1 VVTNALYDA
10 TVAHVRR
17 IDPPHAFAHRVYLW
31 RVDLDDLPRLPWW
44 LRPFA
49 RFDRRDHFAAADP
62 RGIREKL
69 DAWLAE
75 RGVDLRGG
83 RVVMLAAAR
92 VLGYAFNPI
101 SVYWCHEP
109 DGRLACV
116 VAEVHNTYGGRHAY
130 LLHPDEAG
138 RARAA
143 KAFYVS
149 PFQEMDGEYRMR
161 LPRPEAL
168 LDLTV
173 ALRRGTPPGEPAV
186 AGPAGPGPAAAP
198 AAGVRADPPPRRRVV
213 AAEGRGRATH
223 PAERRRTAAWMSRP
237 ARATWRRCPRR
248 FRPARQRRPRRSS

>member
-62 RGIREKL
+62 RGIRQKL
-69 DAWLAE
+69 DAWLAD

-83 RVVMLAAAR
+83 RVVMLATAR
-92 VLGYAFNPI
+92 ALGYAFNPI
-101 SVYWCHEP
+101 SVYWCHDP
-109 DGRLACV
+109 GGGLACV

-143 KAFYVS
+143 KEFYVS
-149 PFQEMDGEYRMR
+149 PFQELDGEYRMR
-161 LPRPEAL
+161 LPHPGAL

-173 ALRRGTPPGEPAV
+173 ALRRGTATPLV
-186 AGPAGPGPAAAP
+186 ATLR
-198 AAGVRADPPPRRRVV
+198 GVRRPVNPRWLARLVLARPLLPQRV
-213 AAEGRGRATH
+213 AALI
-223 PAERRRTAAWMSRP
+223 RRHGVTLWLRKAAVVPRTPQNAGG
-237 ARATWRRCPRR
+237 
-248 FRPARQRRPRRSS
+248 QLHG

>member
-1 VVTNALYDA
+1 MVTNALYDA

-17 IDPPHAFAHRVYLW
+17 IDPPRSFAHRVYLW
-31 RVDLDDLPRLPWW
+31 LVDLDAPPELPGW

-49 RFDRRDHFAAADP
+49 RFDSRDHFAAGDP

-92 VLGYAFNPI
+92 VLGYVFNPI
-101 SVYWCHEP
+101 SVYWCHDP

-130 LLHPDEAG
+130 LLHPGEDG
-138 RARAA
+138 RARAD
-143 KAFYVS
+143 KEFYVS
-149 PFQEMDGEYRMR
+149 PFQRMDGEYRMH

-168 LDLTV
+168 LALTV
-173 ALRRGTPPGEPAV
+173 ALHQDGTTPLV
-186 AGPAGPGPAAAP
+186 ATLR
-198 AAGVRADPPPRRRVV
+198 GVRRPVNPRWLARLVLGRPLLPQRVSALIRRHGV
-213 AAEGRGRATH
+213 ALWLRKAALT
-223 PAERRRTAAWMSRP
+223 PRTPQNAGG
-237 ARATWRRCPRR
+237 
-248 FRPARQRRPRRSS
+248 QLHG